1 MNGGM
6 KRIKTSRLELC
17 RLFLRNMGNALPT
30 LRINSER
37 MLAAFNELARIGATD
52 EGGVNRPTF
61 SKAHLAARKWFREQI
76 EQAGLEFH
84 TDGAGNHSAVLP
96 ANVVA
101 STSTRLSVNSAK
113 QSPVPLE
120 IASSQKSLL
129 ATLAPNASAGVT
141 PTILLGSH
149 LDSVP
154 NGGRF
159 DGALGVMA
167 AFEVLRTIKD
177 TGVRL
182 KVNLE
187 AIDFTDEEGTLV
199 GLLGSA
205 AIAGRLHPDHLH
217 NPRGGRETLLD
228 GTQRAGLSEESMLS
242 AARPRESLAGYL
254 ELHIEQGKRLEHAS
268 IDIGIVSA
276 IVGIWSYRLSFIGR
290 ADHAGT
296 TTMDDR
302 VDASLG
308 ASAFTLAAREIV
320 MKDFPNCVVN
330 IGNMEFAPGAFNIV
344 PARVDV
350 SLEFRSP
357 DEEEFNRLNSVL
369 LEHAQLEANRF
380 GLELKV
386 ESLGRHSPSLMSDQ
400 VQEAFAHA
408 CDDLGLTHM
417 SLSSGAG
424 HDGQSFDG
432 LCPVGM
438 IFVPSKDGASHS
450 PREFTE
456 WEDCVNGA
464 NVLLQTV
471 LRLAG

>member
-1 MNGGM
+1 M
-6 KRIKTSRLELC
+6 TTL
-17 RLFLRNMGNALPT
+17 LPK

-37 MLAAFNELARIGATD
+37 MLAAFNELAQIGMTGD
-52 EGGVNRPTF
+52 GGVNRPTF
-61 SKAHLAARKWFREQI
+61 SETHLAARQWFRGQI
-76 EQAGLEFH
+76 EQAGLEFR
-84 TDGAGNHSAVLP
+84 TDGAGNLSAVLP
-96 ANVVA
+96 VIARSEA
-101 STSTRLSVNSAK
+101 TK
-113 QSPVPLE
+113 QSPVQE
-120 IASSQKSLL
+120 REHASSPLRLRASHSAQRETK
-129 ATLAPNASAGVT
+129 TL
-141 PTILLGSH
+141 LLGSH

-177 TGVRL
+177 AGVML

-205 AIAGRLHPDHLH
+205 AIAGRLHRDRLQ
-217 NPRGGRETLLD
+217 NPRGGRESLLD
-228 GTQRAGLSEESMLS
+228 GMKRTGLSDESMLR
-242 AARPRESLAGYL
+242 AARPQESLAGYL
-254 ELHIEQGKRLEHAS
+254 ELHIEQGKRLERAG

-276 IVGIWSYRLSFIGR
+276 IVGIWSYSLAFIGR

-344 PARVDV
+344 PARVEV

-357 DEEEFNRLNSVL
+357 DEEEFKRLDSVL
-369 LEHAQLEANRF
+369 LKRAQLEANRF

-400 VQEAFAHA
+400 VQAAFGSA
-408 CDDLGLTHM
+408 CDDLGLTHL
-417 SLSSGAG
+417 SLPSGAG

-438 IFVPSKDGASHS
+438 IFVPSVDGASHS
-450 PREFTE
+450 PREFTQ

-471 LRLAG
+471 LKLAM